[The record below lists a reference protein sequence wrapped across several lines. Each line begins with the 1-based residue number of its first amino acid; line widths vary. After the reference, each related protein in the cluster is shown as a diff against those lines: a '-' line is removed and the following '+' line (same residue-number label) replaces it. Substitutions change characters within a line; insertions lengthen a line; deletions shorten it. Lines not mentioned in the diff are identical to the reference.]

1 MGIQEIEAT
10 LAQLPAEQIDELM
23 AWLEE
28 YQAQIWGKQ
37 IEQDLETGRLDD
49 LLSEVDKEYEAGLAE
64 RIPCERKL

>member
-1 MGIQEIEAT
+1 MSIQEIEAAIT
-10 LAQLPAEQIDELM
+10 QLPAEQVDALM

-28 YQAQIWGKQ
+28 YQAQLWDKQ

-64 RIPCERKL
+64 PL